1 VKSLWRVSNHCDL
14 SGLGGEKADG
24 RWHTAARGKRIV
36 YLSEHP
42 SLALIENLANLKGN
56 PALFPGKYQLL
67 EVEVEDEV
75 VSAARYVMEEDGR
88 RLPSLAK
95 PLPWTQKEGDS
106 WLKEGKSALMVVP
119 SFPSPYSLNFLLN
132 PLHPDARRG
141 RIGGCHWLEY
151 DQRLFRIRS

>member
-42 SLALIENLANLKGN
+42 ALALIENMANLKGN

-67 EVEVEDEV
+67 EVEVEDDV
-75 VSAARYVMEEDGR
+75 VSAASHIVEEDDGIP
-88 RLPSLAK
+88 RLNK
-95 PLPWTQKEGDS
+95 PLSWTQDEGDS
-106 WLKEGKSALMVVP
+106 WLKVGNTAFAVVP
-119 SFPSPYSLNFLLN
+119 SFPAPFSLNFLFN
-132 PLHPDARRG
+132 PLHPDASRVRL
-141 RIGGCHWLEY
+141 GGCHWLEY
-151 DQRLFRIRS
+151 DQRLFKIRS